1 MHPCRTVGQMDALT
15 ARKTWRS
22 MEAVHGM
29 IYFTP
34 DAPPAYAAVGVTKNR
49 MGYFASRVAAMG
61 AVPVEVVIA
70 TFYNFHPGLVRAS
83 MHDAWTVTTPEA
95 LLSARLNAA
104 HTSLTRAFGP
114 EVLNSAEL
122 AEAAGLTRRAALVA
136 CEHPEGRPLFA
147 AHASL
152 PWPTEPH
159 LELFHGQTL
168 LREFRG
174 DGHIAALMLEGLSGL
189 EALISHAASGD
200 VPAGVLKATRSWSDA
215 EWEAGVQAMA
225 ARGLVNPDGS
235 FTDAGRAQRQ
245 WIEDR
250 TDQSA
255 LAPYLELGDDA
266 ALTLRGTGKKLTE
279 LVMAAGIL
287 TFDPSRLVDAD

>member
-1 MHPCRTVGQMDALT
+1 MDALT

-61 AVPVEVVIA
+61 AVPPEVVIA
-70 TFYNFHPGLVRAS
+70 TFYNFQPGLVRAS
-83 MHDAWTVTTPEA
+83 MRDAWTVTTPEA
-95 LLSARLNAA
+95 MLAARLNAVN
-104 HTSLTRAFGP
+104 TSLTRAFGA

-122 AEAAGLTRRAALVA
+122 AEAAGLTRRAAMVA
-136 CEHPEGRPLFA
+136 CERPEGRPLFA

-152 PWPTEPH
+152 AWPDEPH
-159 LELFHGQTL
+159 LELWHAQTL

-174 DGHIAALMLEGLSGL
+174 DGHIAALTIEGLTGL
-189 EALISHAASGD
+189 DALITHAASGD
-200 VPAGVLKATRSWSDA
+200 VPAAALKATRSWSDA
-215 EWEAGVQAMA
+215 EWDAGVVALA
-225 ARGLVNPDGS
+225 ERGIVNADGS
-235 FTDAGRAQRQ
+235 FTDVGRAQRQ
-245 WIEDR
+245 SIEER
-250 TDQSA
+250 TNHLA

-279 LVMAAGIL
+279 LVMAAGLL
-287 TFDPSRLVDAD
+287 TFDPSRLVDPD

>member
-1 MHPCRTVGQMDALT
+1 MDALT

-61 AVPVEVVIA
+61 PVPVEVVMA

-83 MHDAWTVTTPEA
+83 MHDAWIVTTPEA
-95 LLSARLNAA
+95 MLSARLNAVN
-104 HTSLTRAFGP
+104 TSLTRAFGP
-114 EVLNSAEL
+114 DVLNSGEL
-122 AEAAGLTRRAALVA
+122 AEAAGLTRRAALIA
-136 CEHPEGRPLFA
+136 CERPEGRPLFA

-200 VPAGVLKATRSWSDA
+200 VPAAALKATRSWSDA
-215 EWEAGVQAMA
+215 EWDAGVQAMA

-235 FTDAGRAQRQ
+235 FTDAGRAHRQ

-255 LAPYLELGDDA
+255 LAPYLEMGDDA

-279 LVMAAGIL
+279 LVMAAGLL
-287 TFDPSRLVDAD
+287 TFDPRRLVDAD

>member
-1 MHPCRTVGQMDALT
+1 MDALT

-95 LLSARLNAA
+95 MLGARLNAVN
-104 HTSLTRAFGP
+104 TSLTRAFGP
-114 EVLNSAEL
+114 EVLGSVEL

-136 CEHPEGRPLFA
+136 CERPEGRPLFA

-152 PWPTEPH
+152 PWPDEPH

-174 DGHIAALMLEGLSGL
+174 DGHIAALTLEGLSGL
-189 EALISHAASGD
+189 EALITHAATGD
-200 VPAGVLKATRSWSDA
+200 VPAAALKATRSWSDD
-215 EWEAGVQAMA
+215 EWEAGVQALA
-225 ARGLVNPDGS
+225 DRGIVNADGS

-250 TDQSA
+250 TDHSA
-255 LAPYLELGDDA
+255 LAPYMELGDDA
-266 ALTLRGTGKKLTE
+266 ALTLRGTGRKLTE
-279 LVMAAGIL
+279 LVMAAGL
-287 TFDPSRLVDAD
+287 LAFDPKRLVDPD

>member
-1 MHPCRTVGQMDALT
+1 MDALT

-34 DAPPAYAAVGVTKNR
+34 DTTAAYAAVGVTKNR

-61 AVPVEVVIA
+61 AVPAEVVIA
-70 TFYNFHPGLVRAS
+70 TFFNFHPGLVHAS
-83 MHDAWTVTTPEA
+83 MRDAWTVTTPEA
-95 LLSARLNAA
+95 ILSARLNAV
-104 HTSLTRAFGP
+104 HTSLTRAFGA
-114 EVLNSAEL
+114 EVLSSAEL

-136 CEHPEGRPLFA
+136 CERPEGRPLFA
-147 AHASL
+147 AHAAL

-159 LELFHGQTL
+159 LELWHGQSL

-174 DGHIAALMLEGLSGL
+174 DGHVAALTLEGLSGL
-189 EALISHAASGD
+189 EALVTHAAMGD
-200 VPAGVLKATRSWSDA
+200 VPAAALKATRSWSDA
-215 EWEAGVQAMA
+215 EWEAGIAGLA
-225 ARGLVNPDGS
+225 ERGIVNADGT

-250 TDQSA
+250 TDQLA

-279 LVMAAGIL
+279 LVMAAGLL
-287 TFDPSRLVDAD
+287 TFDPNRLNDNN

>member
-1 MHPCRTVGQMDALT
+1 MDALT

-34 DAPPAYAAVGVTKNR
+34 DAIPAYAAVGVTKNR

-61 AVPVEVVIA
+61 PVPVEVVIA

-83 MHDAWTVTTPEA
+83 MHDAWSVTTPEA
-95 LLSARLNAA
+95 MLSARLNAVN
-104 HTSLTRAFGP
+104 TSLTRAFGS
-114 EVLNSAEL
+114 EVLNSVEL

-152 PWPTEPH
+152 PWPSEPH
-159 LELFHGQTL
+159 LELWHAQTL

-174 DGHIAALMLEGLSGL
+174 DGHIAALMLEGLTGL
-189 EALISHAASGD
+189 EALITHAASGD
-200 VPAGVLKATRSWSDA
+200 VPAAALKATRSWSDE
-215 EWEAGVQAMA
+215 EWGAGTE
-225 ARGLVNPDGS
+225 GLVVKGIVNPDGS

-255 LAPYLELGDDA
+255 LAPYLDLGDDA
-266 ALTLRGTGKKLTE
+266 ALTLRGTGKHLTE
-279 LVMAAGIL
+279 LIMAAGLL
-287 TFDPSRLVDAD
+287 TFDPRRLSDEG